1 LWHYAYEGDGNSG
14 GSLSS
19 LNSGSNDDD
28 LNFDYLHN
36 FGPRFKKLA
45 DMYGEQPDSSDE
57 DEEGIA
63 SEEIDGMPRENLPHR
78 HQYSNSNHQHRA
90 GSHLSDRY
98 DDHPQMMHQTQHIQP
113 NHLQSPY
120 HQQHDPSIPSN
131 YATSPNMVMMQGN
144 TPVPPPSESWC

>member
-1 LWHYAYEGDGNSG
+1 MLVTKKFKVVQ
-14 GSLSS
+14 LT
-19 LNSGSNDDD
+19 LNNNISDDD

-57 DEEGIA
+57 DEEGIGN
-63 SEEIDGMPRENLPHR
+63 EEIDGMPRENLSHR

-98 DDHPQMMHQTQHIQP
+98 DEHPQVTKD
-113 NHLQSPY
+113 LK
-120 HQQHDPSIPSN
+120 
-131 YATSPNMVMMQGN
+131 
-144 TPVPPPSESWC
+144 